1 MFFPKQ
7 GLSAKE
13 QLTGGFVVACVATTQ
28 LRDRAGKRQERTPG
42 NSDVTTADPGSAPY
56 SV

>member
-28 LRDRAGKRQERTPG
+28 LCDRAGKRQERTPG
-42 NSDVTTADPGSAPY
+42 NSDVTTADPGSTPY